1 LDIRKLQYLRDTQ
14 LDELK
19 DRIAAF
25 VELTE
30 RTSFMCEP
38 DKQSCL
44 EIDCPFRLEKNGQRH
59 YLCLQIETLIYT
71 LER

>member
-1 LDIRKLQYLRDTQ
+1 MDIRKLQYLRDTQ

>member
-1 LDIRKLQYLRDTQ
+1 MDVRKLQYLRDTQ

-19 DRIAAF
+19 DRIGAF
-25 VELTE
+25 IELTE
-30 RTSFMCEP
+30 RTSFMCVP

-71 LER
+71 LDR

>member
-1 LDIRKLQYLRDTQ
+1 LDVRKLQYLRDTQ

-25 VELTE
+25 IELTE
-30 RTSFMCEP
+30 RTSFMCVP

-71 LER
+71 LDR

>member
-1 LDIRKLQYLRDTQ
+1 MDVRKLQYLKDTQ

-25 VELTE
+25 IELTE

-71 LER
+71 LDR